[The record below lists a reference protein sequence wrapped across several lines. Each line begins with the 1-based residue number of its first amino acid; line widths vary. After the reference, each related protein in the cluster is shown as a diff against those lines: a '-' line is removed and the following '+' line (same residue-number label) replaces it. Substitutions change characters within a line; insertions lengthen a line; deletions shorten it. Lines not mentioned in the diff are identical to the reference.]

1 VSAGTLRRRWNR
13 LLTGPLR
20 RLVDRP
26 GRWLRAHVEPGMTVL
41 DVGCGEGHHSLALA
55 RLVDASGRV
64 VAVDL
69 RADALDE
76 LARRAARARL
86 GGRIEARPCTARDL
100 GVADLAGRVDL
111 ALAVYVLHHAADA
124 ARLVGEV
131 HRVLRPGGAFLV
143 VEPGHH
149 ASPAERESVEALAR
163 AAGFAVADHP
173 RLRGNWAV
181 RLVKGPSAAG

>member
-1 VSAGTLRRRWNR
+1 MSAGTLRRRLNR

-20 RLVDRP
+20 PLLDRP
-26 GRWLRAHVEPGMTVL
+26 ARWLRPYVAPGMTVL
-41 DVGCGEGHHSLALA
+41 DVGCGEGHHSLAMA
-55 RLVDASGRV
+55 RLVGAEGRV

-69 RADALDE
+69 RADALAVLE
-76 LARRAARARL
+76 RRAARARL
-86 GGRIEARPCTARDL
+86 AGWIEPRRCTAEDL

-111 ALAVYVLHHAADA
+111 APAVYVLHHAADP

-131 HRVLRPGGAFLV
+131 HRVLRPGGTFLV

-149 ASPAERESVEALAR
+149 ASPAEQAGVESLAR

-181 RLVKGPSAAG
+181 RLVQGPPPAG